1 MNIQKK
7 LEEIRQK
14 PEHIK
19 LRYTYFSVAISMF
32 FIIILWFFSIKSR
45 QDDSLDPVLDSDQG
59 NIINQL
65 GEQKQSLQNAA
76 GQMKDAFREV
86 QNQADENGLAQ

>member
-1 MNIQKK
+1 MNLQDKI
-7 LEEIRQK
+7 EEIRQK
-14 PEHIK
+14 PEYMR
-19 LRYTYFSVAISMF
+19 LRYVWGLTAVSLLI
-32 FIIILWFFSIKSR
+32 IIILWLFSIKSQ
-45 QDDSLDPVLDSDQG
+45 QDDSLDPVLDSDQE

>member
-1 MNIQKK
+1 MNLQDKI
-7 LEEIRQK
+7 EEIRQK
-14 PEHIK
+14 PEHMR
-19 LRYTYFSVAISMF
+19 LRYVWGLTAVSLLI
-32 FIIILWFFSIKSR
+32 IIILWLFSIKSQ
-45 QDDSLDPVLDSDQG
+45 QDDSLDPVLDSDQE

>member
-1 MNIQKK
+1 MNLQDKI
-7 LEEIRQK
+7 EEIRQK
-14 PEHIK
+14 PEHMR
-19 LRYTYFSVAISMF
+19 LRYVWGLTAVSLLI
-32 FIIILWFFSIKSR
+32 IIILWLFSIKSR
-45 QDDSLDPVLDSDQG
+45 QDDSLDPVLDSDQE

-86 QNQADENGLAQ
+86 QNQTDENGLAQ